1 MRSLVV
7 VPTYEEAENVERF
20 LTTLRQVAPA
30 VDVLVADDD
39 SPDRTGELAEKVAA
53 ELGQVTVLHRAAK
66 EGLGAA
72 YREAFAWALAEGYDV
87 VIQMDCDFSHDP
99 AMVPV
104 LIDSL
109 AAGVDGGDGAD
120 CCVGSRYVPGG
131 STPNWPVHR
140 RLLSRYGN
148 LYTAAVLGLGL
159 RDATSGFRAYRSET
173 LRRIDVGSTRS
184 NGYAFMGELAH
195 RMVLAGARL
204 EEIPI
209 TFVDRT
215 HGTSKMSAKIIAESM
230 VRVTLSGVR
239 ARLSAWRRRRP

>member
-7 VPTYEEAENVERF
+7 VPTYQEAENVERF
-20 LTTLRQVAPA
+20 LTTLRRAAPS
-30 VDVLVADDD
+30 VDILVVDDN
-39 SPDRTGELAEKVAA
+39 SPDGTGGLAEKVAA
-53 ELGQVTVLHRAAK
+53 EIGGIAVLHRPGK

-72 YREAFAWALAEGYDV
+72 YREAFARALTEDHDV
-87 VIQMDCDFSHDP
+87 IIQMDCDFSHDP
-99 AMVPV
+99 AVVPT
-104 LIDSL
+104 LID
-109 AAGVDGGDGAD
+109 AVAVDGGAGAAI
-120 CCVGSRYVPGG
+120 GSRYVPGG

-148 LYTAAVLGLGL
+148 LYTSAVLGLGVS
-159 RDATSGFRAYRSET
+159 DATSGFRAYRAET
-173 LRRIDVGSTRS
+173 LRRIDVASTRS
-184 NGYAFMGELAH
+184 SGYAFMGELAH
-195 RMVLAGARL
+195 RMVQAGISI

-239 ARLSAWRRRRP
+239 ARFSAWRRWRP

>member
-7 VPTYEEAENVERF
+7 VPTYQEAENVDRF
-20 LTTLRQVAPA
+20 LTTLRQMAPA
-30 VDVLVADDD
+30 VDVLVVDDN

-53 ELGQVTVLHRAAK
+53 ELGQITVLHRAAK

-72 YREAFAWALAEGYDV
+72 YREAFAWALAEAYDV
-87 VIQMDCDFSHDP
+87 VVQMDCDFSHDP

-109 AAGVDGGDGAD
+109 ADGAD
-120 CCVGSRYVPGG
+120 CSIGSRYVPGG
-131 STPNWPVHR
+131 STPNWPLHR

-148 LYTAAVLGLGL
+148 LYTSAVLGLGL
-159 RDATSGFRAYRSET
+159 RDATSGFRAYRGET

-195 RMVLAGARL
+195 RMVHTEAKL

-209 TFVDRT
+209 TFVDRAY
-215 HGTSKMSAKIIAESM
+215 GTSKMSARIIAESM
-230 VRVTLSGVR
+230 ARVTWSGAR
-239 ARLSAWRRRRP
+239 SRLSTSRLASAWPRRP